1 MSRILRDRSF
11 RWAILLTLIF
21 LVTGISC
28 LLLGYAQFNWALFLL
43 LPVVLGLSIGALP
56 DRRWAMVGA
65 VLATLVFLIGLLSL
79 GLSGLI
85 CVVMALPLI
94 VPFVFLGSVITHL
107 VRRYRTIRSDKLSV
121 LLLPLLL
128 FLVAAPVDHIIS
140 PAHRDIVEVTSQRDY
155 DHSPEVVYDAIRSV
169 DTLDVEKSFL
179 MHFDL
184 PIPTQCI
191 LEKEEVGGIRTCHFK
206 GGNSSRGDFGGGTIV
221 ERITELE
228 RGRILR
234 MDVTEYDLIGR
245 KWLGFK
251 EAIYIFEELPGE
263 RCRLTRTTTYTSEL
277 EPRWYWEPMERLGI
291 EQEHDYVLRNLQKDL
306 EEVHAPQH

>member
-21 LVTGISC
+21 LITGITC

-56 DRRWAMVGA
+56 NRRWALVGA
-65 VLATLVFLIGLLSL
+65 GLATIVFLFSLLTM
-79 GLSGLI
+79 GLSGLL

-94 VPFVFLGSVITHL
+94 IPFVFLGSVITHL
-107 VRRYRTIRSDKLSV
+107 VRRYHAIRSDNLPV

-128 FLVAAPVDHIIS
+128 FLVTAPVDRLVS
-140 PAHRDIVEVTSQRDY
+140 PVHHDIVEVSDQQDY
-155 DHSPEVVYDAIRSV
+155 DHSPEEVYDAIKSV
-169 DTLDVEKSFL
+169 DTLDVEKPFL
-179 MHFDL
+179 MRFDL
-184 PIPTQCI
+184 PIPTHCV

-206 GGNSSRGDFGGGTIV
+206 GGSSSRGDFGGGTIV

-251 EAIYIFEELPGE
+251 EAIYTFEELPGG

-306 EEVHAPQH
+306 EAAHGPDH